1 MRGETN
7 ITSVLMG
14 GVRDKLLPKNQTF
27 TPSAGI
33 SLANNCYIKQYGNMV
48 VANLRLTGVTASV
61 GTWVTVGTIPNIIIP
76 KQEVI
81 GSACDGDG
89 KYIRTGVS
97 YNSNNLVIKSDHALS
112 NAVLDIMAVWV
123 I

>member
-1 MRGETN
+1 MSDKSRFR
-7 ITSVLMG
+7 SG
-14 GVRDKLLPKNQTF
+14 GVQDKLSPKNQTF

-48 VANLRLTGVTASV
+48 VANLRLTRVTASA
-61 GTWVTVGTIPNIIIP
+61 GTWVTVGTISNTIIP
-76 KQEVI
+76 KLEVI

-89 KYIRTGVS
+89 KYVRAGIS

-112 NAVLDIMAVWV
+112 NALLDFMAVWTV
-123 I
+123 